1 MRPVTGGFGSF
12 TGQNQTTRSTFFNF
26 RWKCAALQCRDDRL
40 VDMKDFISDPPSPFL
55 FCFKCAALQ
64 CYGDCLV
71 DMNMNGFN
79 SEMGLEGCCAD
90 PLVDLDEG

>member
-12 TGQNQTTRSTFFNF
+12 TNQNQTTRSTLLNF
-26 RWKCAALQCRDDRL
+26 RWISAALQCRDDRL
-40 VDMKDFISDPPSPFL
+40 VDMKNFISDPPPFL
-55 FCFKCAALQ
+55 FKCIALQ

-71 DMNMNGFN
+71 DIDGFN